1 MQLNNDDLDRLNERQ
16 PGWLQVQNLNAQAYL
31 LERIAAIQS
40 QIETNDIVHNARL
53 LDVQA
58 TLDRLKDDLETLAI
72 QPQQHGR
79 SPMLAGLWFTL
90 RQASGAAFLGCGYL
104 TIALLVVAQV
114 APAARQLGWSDRAAE
129 AAFVSAGGLCLL
141 VLTNKHWVA

>member
-1 MQLNNDDLDRLNERQ
+1 MPVNDDLDQRQ
-16 PGWLQVQNLNAQAYL
+16 PEWLQVQALDAHADCID
-31 LERIAAIQS
+31 RIAAIQS

-72 QPQQHGR
+72 QPQRHGR
-79 SPMLAGLWFTL
+79 SPLVSLLWFTL
-90 RQASGAAFLGCGYL
+90 RQASGAAFLGFGYL

-114 APAARQLGWSDRAAE
+114 APAARQLWWSDRAAE
-129 AAFVSAGGLCLL
+129 AALVSAGGLCLL
-141 VLTNKHWVA
+141 VLTNKH

>member
-1 MQLNNDDLDRLNERQ
+1 MQLNDNLDQRHPE
-16 PGWLQVQNLNAQAYL
+16 WLQVQNLDAQAYWL
-31 LERIAAIQS
+31 DRIAAIQS
-40 QIETNDIVHNARL
+40 QIETNNIVYNARL

-72 QPQQHGR
+72 QPQRHGR
-79 SPMLAGLWFTL
+79 SPLVSGLWLTL

-129 AAFVSAGGLCLL
+129 AALVSAGGLCLV
-141 VLTNKHWVA
+141 VLTNKH